1 MKISFLVN
9 LDGKMNKEIEIKIQ
23 INSEQLNILQNWLD
37 KNAKFV
43 GQLEHTEYYLD
54 NPNASF
60 LFTASQGYKDAHKY
74 FRVRLTSHG
83 DSACYKSFY
92 LDKQTGKTTHC
103 DEVEIPLVD
112 GKQTLQLL
120 EAIGFTDQTLIQKI
134 RKTYIF
140 EKFEI
145 VIDDLKNVGIFV
157 EIEIK
162 EQIADVKIGLQS
174 INNLLKKIGITK
186 FKKQERG
193 YVSMAWN
200 PNYDF
205 GEEIVL

>member
-1 MKISFLVN
+1 
-9 LDGKMNKEIEIKIQ
+9 MNKEIEIKIQ
-23 INSEQLNILQNWLD
+23 INSEQLNVLQTWLD

-43 GQLEHTEYYLD
+43 GQLEHEEYYLD
-54 NPNASF
+54 NPNDSF
-60 LFTASQGYKDAHKY
+60 LFTASQGYKDAYKY
-74 FRVRLTSHG
+74 FRVRLTSDG

-92 LDKQTGKTTHC
+92 VDTQTGKTTHC
-103 DEVEIPLVD
+103 DEVEVKLVD

-120 EAIGFTDQTLIQKI
+120 KAIGFTDQTLIQKA
-134 RKTYIF
+134 RKTYITDG
-140 EKFEI
+140 FEI
-145 VIDDLKNVGIFV
+145 VIDELKNVGIFV

-162 EQIADVKIGLQS
+162 QQVDDVKIGLQS